1 MSAYDGGDGGDDDAV
16 GAEREEAEERGEAA
30 KAGAARV
37 AGGHLQGGIHGE
49 ASRNLGLIHVWHGVT
64 PSGRDPWLGWGTY
77 IPCNP
82 SVWEAEL
89 SH

>member
-1 MSAYDGGDGGDDDAV
+1 MQSTSMLRRIGRVVRALDSHPGDREFESTSGIHPRV
-16 GAEREEAEERGEAA
+16 GASLAWT
-30 KAGAARV
+30 
-37 AGGHLQGGIHGE
+37 Q
-49 ASRNLGLIHVWHGVT
+49 VWHEVT